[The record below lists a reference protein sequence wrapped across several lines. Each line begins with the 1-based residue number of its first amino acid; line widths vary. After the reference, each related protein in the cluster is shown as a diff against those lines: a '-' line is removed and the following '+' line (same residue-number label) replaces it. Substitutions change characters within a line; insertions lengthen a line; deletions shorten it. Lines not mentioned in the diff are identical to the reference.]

1 MKLQVGNVILQTRN
15 LRKSQ
20 FSGARQVA
28 AKEWNAEF
36 FNNANPAVSNR
47 QKSTN
52 WQGRAMARYVFPFD
66 IGAAMN
72 LRVQSGFAYAPIYT
86 TVLPI
91 AGTVRFFSANTE
103 NNRSDTVP
111 IIDLRGD
118 KAITIGKYRF
128 TLMADLFNVAN
139 SNAVTNFTL
148 VNGANY
154 NRIIAALDPRTFQV
168 GIRFDF

>member
-1 MKLQVGNVILQTRN
+1 
-15 LRKSQ
+15 
-20 FSGARQVA
+20 
-28 AKEWNAEF
+28 
-36 FNNANPAVSNR
+36 
-47 QKSTN
+47 
-52 WQGRAMARYVFPFD
+52 
-66 IGAAMN
+66 MN

-86 TVLPI
+86 TVLPV

-118 KAITIGKYRF
+118 KAVTIGKYRF